1 MVDDDTPSSVAS
13 SQVSS
18 SAIHKATARLNLEAY
33 PAINNFLSVISE
45 EGLVVDPTI
54 RTLLFN
60 GLGQYIHILRAN
72 FDGDFFQVNQKA
84 VSAIMLDPKISGL
97 VDGALEKMVD
107 MRIGSVVQSRKQ

>member
-1 MVDDDTPSSVAS
+1 MVDDDTPSSIAS

-18 SAIHKATARLNLEAY
+18 SAIHKATARLNLEAF
-33 PAINNFLSVISE
+33 PAIDNFLNVISE

-54 RTLLFN
+54 RTILFN
-60 GLGQYIHILRAN
+60 GLGQYLHILRAN
-72 FDGDFFQVNQKA
+72 FDGDFFAVNQKA
-84 VSAIMLDPKISGL
+84 ISTIMVDSRISSL

>member
-1 MVDDDTPSSVAS
+1 MVDDGTPSSTAS

-33 PAINNFLSVISE
+33 PAIDNFLAVIME
-45 EGLVVDPTI
+45 EGIVVDPTI

-60 GLGQYIHILRAN
+60 GLGQYLHILRAN
-72 FDGDFFQVNQKA
+72 FDGDFFAVNQKA
-84 VSAIMLDPKISGL
+84 MTEIMLDPRISGL